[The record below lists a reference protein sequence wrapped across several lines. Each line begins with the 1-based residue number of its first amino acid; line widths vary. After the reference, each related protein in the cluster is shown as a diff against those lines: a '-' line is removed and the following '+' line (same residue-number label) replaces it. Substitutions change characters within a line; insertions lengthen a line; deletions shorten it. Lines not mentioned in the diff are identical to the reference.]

1 MMQSQQKVNLGCV
14 LALSLQQI
22 RKYPYIVPELFSVWP
37 ASLDVQP
44 FHTKLSKL
52 GDWISSFNWD
62 SLDARLNSH
71 DLTWSDMKKK
81 KQIKCIW
88 EPISKQ
94 QKNKMFIKFRIKTIQ
109 IINQKRLFCRK
120 RVPGSSWLMK
130 EVLDI
135 DILITKN
142 GDRKIMHPI
151 WLTKRSVIKTRKR
164 NQFGQ
169 FWWTSKKV
177 IPIVKSSTG
186 FKLTVSQGFQRGT
199 KWKTNS
205 PTYPFLQLI
214 QGSNWFFKVVLWKIP
229 VKIH

>member
-1 MMQSQQKVNLGCV
+1 MVASDESQQKVNLGCV

-37 ASLDVQP
+37 ASLDVKP

-62 SLDARLNSH
+62 SPNARLNSH

-109 IINQKRLFCRK
+109 IINQRGLFCRK
-120 RVPGSSWLMK
+120 GVPGSSWLMK

-177 IPIVKSSTG
+177 IPIVKSSSWQWVKGSREAWNGRPIVLPTR
-186 FKLTVSQGFQRGT
+186 FCSLSRVRIEFLKLYCE
-199 KWKTNS
+199 K
-205 PTYPFLQLI
+205 YL
-214 QGSNWFFKVVLWKIP
+214 
-229 VKIH
+229 